1 MAAEV
6 DQPGVLVVEQASWM
20 QRGQEALVQR
30 LPGRMDQPRTNTATA
45 NANAT
50 ATATTT
56 AHKLART
63 LYFMLTSDEGD
74 VSVACSMTQHRG
86 TRRNHLLT
94 FNSAAIRLFLLV
106 QMI

>member
-6 DQPGVLVVEQASWM
+6 DQPGVLVAEQASWL

-30 LPGRMDQPRTNTATA
+30 VPGRMNSPRANT
-45 NANAT
+45 AT
-50 ATATTT
+50 ATATATT

-63 LYFMLTSDEGD
+63 LHFMLTSDEGE

-86 TRRNHLLT
+86 TRRNPLLT
-94 FNSAAIRLFLLV
+94 FKSAAIRLFFVGSNDLKN
-106 QMI
+106 